1 MKKQFETKE
10 ALDRWIEINFP
21 AEQTDNFF
29 EMPTEPDMEAV
40 AKKLEEEGYDLD
52 DLTKNGE
59 DYEINGH
66 ANNGWFW
73 AYKSELKCLEE
84 SGVDMNRVR
93 VR

>member
-10 ALDRWIEINFP
+10 ALDKWIEANFP
-21 AEQTDNFF
+21 EEQTDNFF
-29 EMPTEPDMEAV
+29 EMPAGPDMAAV

-73 AYKSELKCLEE
+73 AYKSELKYLEE